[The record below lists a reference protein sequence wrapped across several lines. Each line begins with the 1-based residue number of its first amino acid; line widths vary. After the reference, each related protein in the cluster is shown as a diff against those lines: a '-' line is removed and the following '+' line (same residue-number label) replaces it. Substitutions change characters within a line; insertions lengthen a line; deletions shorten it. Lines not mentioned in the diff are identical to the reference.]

1 MVTLTIDGRTVS
13 VPEGT
18 TILEA
23 AQTLRISIPTLC
35 YLKDIN
41 EIGACRI
48 CMVEVEGYARLV
60 PSCDS
65 AVSEG
70 MVVYTSSPRVREA
83 RRVNLRLLLSQHE
96 TKCTKCTR
104 SGNCKLQQLTND
116 YNLLGDHYIDDL
128 KNIPTDYSN
137 PVVRIENRCVKCMRC
152 IQVCEKIQGMGIW
165 DLMGTGTR
173 TTVGVAHTRTLGESD
188 CTFCGQCITHCPVG
202 GLQEHDDTGKVFDAL
217 ANKDRITVVQVAPAV
232 RAAWAEFYHLD
243 PKFATA
249 ERMVTALKTMGFD
262 YVFDTDFAADLT
274 IMEEGSEF
282 IERFTHRNKYHW
294 PMFTSCCPGWVRFL
308 KGQFPSYT
316 ENLSTAK
323 SPQQMF
329 GAVAKSYFAQKI
341 GVDPKKLFVVSIMPC
356 TAKKAE
362 CALPTMKDEQGD
374 PDVDVVLT
382 TREIVR
388 MLRGEQI
395 NPAVLPETPFDSPLG
410 TGTGA
415 AVVFGATGGVM
426 DAALRSAYYLITG
439 KEPKPDAFSAVR
451 GMDSWKEAV
460 FTIPG
465 AGNVRVAV
473 VSGLGNTRKLMHAI
487 DEGDV
492 DYDFVE
498 VMAFPGGGAGRAG
511 AGSISRRYPVEHRQE
526 CQGAVLPPEQGRAG
540 AVPGIPESSAG
551 RKVPP
556 SAAHRPQRLEDAQRK
571 VKGRPTRAFLFM
583 KRLQKR
589 TAGGGPLQLG
599 LLTHGCAAVGAEL
612 AVACGA
618 ADGADLEGHLG
629 LVHRRLVL
637 PGLAGLQLGDTLLAG
652 VDGSHHVL
660 DGVGDVA
667 LVLRHE
673 PFADGAV
680 VLLNGAL
687 LAILVLAVSLRV
699 WALSAAT
706 SARSLALSTAMPAYS
721 CAFLLMS
728 LRIPIV
734 TTPFHI
740 SRLSRRVHTRDSAR
754 HIFLLTPV

>member
-374 PDVDVVLT
+374 QDVDVVLT

-498 VMAFPGGGAGRAG
+498 VMAFSRGGGGGGPPQPLWTGRCGHDHDAQDAARPAGRTDLLPAGAGEKGGQRRISRYAGRPFAARDRRQGGGCGGGAD
-511 AGSISRRYPVEHRQE
+511 
-526 CQGAVLPPEQGRAG
+526 
-540 AVPGIPESSAG
+540 PGIPG
-551 RKVPP
+551 VYPP
-556 SAAHRPQRLEDAQRK
+556 CGGQ
-571 VKGRPTRAFLFM
+571 
-583 KRLQKR
+583 LQGD
-589 TAGGGPLQLG
+589 GGGV
-599 LLTHGCAAVGAEL
+599 HG
-612 AVACGA
+612 
-618 ADGADLEGHLG
+618 H
-629 LVHRRLVL
+629 
-637 PGLAGLQLGDTLLAG
+637 GLQGRYRRHGQPSVFAG
-652 VDGSHHVL
+652 SDGY
-660 DGVGDVA
+660 
-667 LVLRHE
+667 RTY
-673 PFADGAV
+673 
-680 VLLNGAL
+680 
-687 LAILVLAVSLRV
+687 R
-699 WALSAAT
+699 T
-706 SARSLALSTAMPAYS
+706 
-721 CAFLLMS
+721 
-728 LRIPIV
+728 
-734 TTPFHI
+734 
-740 SRLSRRVHTRDSAR
+740 
-754 HIFLLTPV
+754 

>member
-232 RAAWAEFYHLD
+232 RVAWAEFYHLD

-274 IMEEGSEF
+274 IMEEGTELL
-282 IERFTHRNKYHW
+282 HRLKEGG
-294 PMFTSCCPGWVRFL
+294 PLPLITSCSPGWIKFCEHYYPEFV
-308 KGQFPSYT
+308 
-316 ENLSTAK
+316 ENLSSCK

-329 GAVAKSYFAQKI
+329 GALIKTYYAQKA
-341 GVDPKKLFVVSIMPC
+341 GLDPKNIVVVSVMPC
-356 TAKKAE
+356 TAKKFEIGREGQSAVG
-362 CALPTMKDEQGD
+362 L
-374 PDVDVVLT
+374 PDVDISIT
-382 TREIVR
+382 TRELADMIR
-388 MLRGEQI
+388 RAGIMFNE
-395 NPAVLPETPFDSPLG
+395 LPDEEFDPIFGIAS
-410 TGTGA
+410 GA
-415 AVVFGATGGVM
+415 GHIFGATGGVM
-426 DAALRSAYYLITG
+426 EAALRTVSELVTG
-439 KEPKPDAFSAVR
+439 KELARPEFQEVR
-451 GMDSWKEAV
+451 GIAGIKEAEYDL
-460 FTIPG
+460 
-465 AGNVRVAV
+465 AGTKVRVAV
-473 VSGLGNTRKLMHAI
+473 TSGLANAAKLLDRIKSGEAEYH
-487 DEGDV
+487 
-492 DYDFVE
+492 FVE
-498 VMAFPGGGAGRAG
+498 VMACPGGC
-511 AGSISRRYPVEHRQE
+511 VN
-526 CQGAVLPPEQGRAG
+526 
-540 AVPGIPESSAG
+540 
-551 RKVPP
+551 
-556 SAAHRPQRLEDAQRK
+556 
-571 VKGRPTRAFLFM
+571 
-583 KRLQKR
+583 
-589 TAGGGPLQLG
+589 GGGQPHQSGDVRNFTDLRSLRAAALYSEDEAMTLRKSHENPEIIQLYKEYLGVEVPNDRDGCLQDSHWSGGSFGYFPSYALG
-599 LLTHGCAAVGAEL
+599 NAYGAQMLHNMEQEFDVYGGVAHGDLSAITGWLREKVHQYGHLLEPAE
-612 AVACGA
+612 VVRNACGTFDA
-618 ADGADLEGHLG
+618 HYY
-629 LVHRRLVL
+629 
-637 PGLAGLQLGDTLLAG
+637 
-652 VDGSHHVL
+652 L
-660 DGVGDVA
+660 D
-667 LVLRHE
+667 
-673 PFADGAV
+673 
-680 VLLNGAL
+680 
-687 LAILVLAVSLRV
+687 
-699 WALSAAT
+699 
-706 SARSLALSTAMPAYS
+706 Y
-721 CAFLLMS
+721 
-728 LRIPIV
+728 
-734 TTPFHI
+734 
-740 SRLSRRVHTRDSAR
+740 
-754 HIFLLTPV
+754 LTKKYTELYNL